1 MSRRVLEVEDL
12 AGTAGIARDVAG
24 SLRVGTVV
32 GLSGDLGAGKT
43 TFVRALVE
51 AMGGDGMQVSSPTF
65 VLLHIYETPRGRVF
79 HLDAYRTAGA
89 DDFEGIGFGELL
101 TEGGVTVVEWPGR
114 VESLLPAD
122 AVRIEIQALGP
133 SARRFVIDWPGR

>member
-1 MSRRVLEVEDL
+1 MRRRVVEVEDL
-12 AGTAGIARDVAG
+12 EGTAGVAREVAG
-24 SLRVGTVV
+24 DLWAGAVL

-65 VLLHIYETPRGRVF
+65 VLLHIYETRRGRVF
-79 HLDAYRTAGA
+79 HLDAYRTAGV

-101 TEGGVTVVEWPGR
+101 GEGGVTVVEWPSR
-114 VESLLPAD
+114 VESILPSD
-122 AVRIEIQALGP
+122 AVRIEIETRGP
-133 SARRFVIDWPGR
+133 TARRFSMDWPDR